1 MILAESTA
9 TLWLLCAIMSLETSY
24 FLQSNRFDNWETSSH
39 LLNTFFSKSVLQKYC
54 HMSTRFRHR
63 NSVVQVKW
71 FYLQW
76 RWVVLLIKSSS
87 YSQFKSLLFTR
98 SNKGGD
104 FMLPGFL
111 EIQRFQKRK
120 SLWSVCCTFV
130 YLGGLTAILVFMRVS
145 FLCPFCLIQS
155 FVC

>member
-9 TLWLLCAIMSLETSY
+9 TLWSLCAIMSLETSY

-54 HMSTRFRHR
+54 HVSTRFRRR

-104 FMLPGFL
+104 FVVIAIMVRQHSDWRLGQTNKHTDQEGDRGMGCFM
-111 EIQRFQKRK
+111 ENK
-120 SLWSVCCTFV
+120 S
-130 YLGGLTAILVFMRVS
+130 YILN
-145 FLCPFCLIQS
+145 
-155 FVC
+155 

>member
-1 MILAESTA
+1 
-9 TLWLLCAIMSLETSY
+9 MSLETSY

-54 HMSTRFRHR
+54 HVSTRFRRR

-76 RWVVLLIKSSS
+76 RWVVLFIKSSS

-104 FMLPGFL
+104 FRFNVSRKGILCGQCVGGVDSNISVYEGFFSLPLLFDTIICL
-111 EIQRFQKRK
+111 LNNNKNTNTPI
-120 SLWSVCCTFV
+120 LSVCATHFV
-130 YLGGLTAILVFMRVS
+130 
-145 FLCPFCLIQS
+145 
-155 FVC
+155 